1 MIVNASHQYLFRFEV
16 ENCQEDVNRK
26 KAKIQEEYAILEES
40 KRKTENEWALLKN
53 QFENDLLIK
62 EKEWQQR
69 KELVERNLK

>member
-1 MIVNASHQYLFRFEV
+1 MEKR
-16 ENCQEDVNRK
+16 QEDVNRK

-40 KRKTENEWALLKN
+40 KRKTEYEWALLKN

>member
-1 MIVNASHQYLFRFEV
+1 MEKR
-16 ENCQEDVNRK
+16 QEDVNRK
-26 KAKIQEEYAILEES
+26 RLKIQEEYEILEES